1 MTSYAKYRVYC
12 VTDAQYEYT
21 YDDSFPV
28 TCPVNGGHTITTV
41 EGSSDIYDVFTITS
55 ADSPFT
61 VTDGHFV
68 YACDTTSGNIIVNL
82 PLASLFQNAVFV
94 FIKTN
99 RAANTLTI
107 QRSGSDLI
115 DASTSLIITAFEE
128 IQSNGVTDWSTLST
142 LDELPKFSGAASIE
156 GGGVQSLTV
165 QSNGGLIGRAHTLDF
180 SVGSLSLNDG
190 VASFSFTEAG
200 EANTASNVGV
210 GGVGVFKQKTGV
222 NLEFR
227 NVNAGSNKITITN
240 DSGNNEIDVDVAPA
254 NILIGSLSGAP
265 TGAVVGTTDTQ
276 TLTNKT
282 LTSTTNNV
290 AAKFLHSA
298 TTLVDVSSATAPT
311 SGQVL
316 TATSGTA
323 ATWQTP
329 TADAN
334 TASNVGVGGV
344 GVFKQKTGVN
354 LEFRNINAGSNKITI
369 TNDSPNNEIDVDVAP
384 ANILIGS
391 LSGAPTGA
399 VVGTT
404 DTQTLTNK
412 TITDTSNNVTSSA
425 LFSAST
431 TVNVSSA
438 TAPTSGQVLTA
449 TSGTA
454 ATWQTPTAEANT
466 ASNVGVGGVGVFK
479 QKTGVN
485 LEFRNVNAGSNKITI
500 TNDTPNNEID
510 VDVAPANILI
520 GSLSG
525 APTGAVV
532 GTTDTQTLT
541 NKTLTSTTNDVAA
554 KSLHSATTIVDLSAS
569 TAPTTGQFLVA
580 TSSTSATWQTVST
593 LGEANTA
600 SNVGVGGVGV
610 FKQKTGVNLEFRNVN
625 AGSNKITIT
634 DDSGNNEIDV
644 DVAPANILIG
654 SLSGAP
660 TGDVVGTTDTQTL
673 TNKTMTSTTNNI
685 TASAL
690 FSATTTVT
698 VNAATAP
705 TAGQVLTATSGTV
718 AQWSTPSTSGSIPNT
733 YVTGTVTF
741 TTTSLTDTILTGM
754 TSTPA
759 AGTYLVMFS
768 AATSCSTGTA
778 IYTYTIYVN
787 GVAVAD
793 TVRSYGKV
801 GNNGQISAHT
811 QTIVAVPGGQAIDIR
826 VNTTSG
832 TLSVYQRS
840 LILVRLV

>member
-1 MTSYAKYRVYC
+1 
-12 VTDAQYEYT
+12 
-21 YDDSFPV
+21 
-28 TCPVNGGHTITTV
+28 
-41 EGSSDIYDVFTITS
+41 
-55 ADSPFT
+55 
-61 VTDGHFV
+61 
-68 YACDTTSGNIIVNL
+68 
-82 PLASLFQNAVFV
+82 
-94 FIKTN
+94 
-99 RAANTLTI
+99 
-107 QRSGSDLI
+107 
-115 DASTSLIITAFEE
+115 
-128 IQSNGVTDWSTLST
+128 
-142 LDELPKFSGAASIE
+142 
-156 GGGVQSLTV
+156 
-165 QSNGGLIGRAHTLDF
+165 
-180 SVGSLSLNDG
+180 
-190 VASFSFTEAG
+190 
-200 EANTASNVGV
+200 
-210 GGVGVFKQKTGV
+210 
-222 NLEFR
+222 LEFR
-227 NVNAGSNKITITN
+227 NINAGSNKITITN

-254 NILIGSLSGAP
+254 NILIGL
-265 TGAVVGTTDTQ
+265 
-276 TLTNKT
+276 LN
-282 LTSTTNNV
+282 
-290 AAKFLHSA
+290 
-298 TTLVDVSSATAPT
+298 
-311 SGQVL
+311 
-316 TATSGTA
+316 
-323 ATWQTP
+323 
-329 TADAN
+329 
-334 TASNVGVGGV
+334 
-344 GVFKQKTGVN
+344 
-354 LEFRNINAGSNKITI
+354 
-369 TNDSPNNEIDVDVAP
+369 
-384 ANILIGS
+384 
-391 LSGAPTGA
+391 GAPTGA

>member
-240 DSGNNEIDVDVAPA
+240 DSG
-254 NILIGSLSGAP
+254 
-265 TGAVVGTTDTQ
+265 
-276 TLTNKT
+276 
-282 LTSTTNNV
+282 
-290 AAKFLHSA
+290 
-298 TTLVDVSSATAPT
+298 
-311 SGQVL
+311 
-316 TATSGTA
+316 
-323 ATWQTP
+323 
-329 TADAN
+329 
-334 TASNVGVGGV
+334 
-344 GVFKQKTGVN
+344 
-354 LEFRNINAGSNKITI
+354 
-369 TNDSPNNEIDVDVAP
+369 NNEIDVDVAP